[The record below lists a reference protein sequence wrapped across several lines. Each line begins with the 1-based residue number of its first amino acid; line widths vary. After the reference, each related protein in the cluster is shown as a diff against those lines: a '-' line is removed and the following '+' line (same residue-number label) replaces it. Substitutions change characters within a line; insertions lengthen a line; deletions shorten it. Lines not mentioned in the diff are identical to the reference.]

1 MMILGVNYGLIYTL
15 MALFVLVAAF
25 MMLVILIQKPKG
37 GGLSGAFGG
46 GGGSE
51 GAAFG
56 AKTGDVLTKITIA
69 SFVIFLGLAIGLNL
83 LVNGT
88 HDDLEK
94 ELAGTQPTSQEVDD
108 LAKEAVDPQQ
118 PADVTDVPGPA
129 EEGAAPALE
138 GGTEGAKVESE
149 VEVPSVPDT
158 NETQGEAENQ

>member
-15 MALFVLVAAF
+15 MTLFVLVAAF

-69 SFVIFLGLAIGLNL
+69 AFIIFLGLAIGLNL
-83 LVNGT
+83 LVNDT
-88 HDDLEK
+88 HDALEQ
-94 ELAGTQPTSQEVDD
+94 ELTVNQVDSEEIDD
-108 LAKEAVDPQQ
+108 LATEAVDPQQ

-129 EEGAAPALE
+129 EEGAAP
-138 GGTEGAKVESE
+138 EGAKVDSE
-149 VEVPSVPDT
+149 VEAPIVPDT
-158 NETQGEAENQ
+158 TAPQDNTNNQ